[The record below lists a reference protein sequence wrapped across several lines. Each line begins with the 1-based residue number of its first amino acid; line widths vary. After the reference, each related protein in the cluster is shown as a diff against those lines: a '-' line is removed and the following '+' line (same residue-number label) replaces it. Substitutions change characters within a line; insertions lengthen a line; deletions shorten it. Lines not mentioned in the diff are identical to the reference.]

1 MPTFS
6 YTAKSLKGETTE
18 AVREAENEKELAKIL
33 RQEGFILIKAGP
45 LKKSK
50 FKKEISF
57 PFLGGVSLKEKIMFT
72 RNLQVMVSAGLGLAR
87 ALNTLASQSQNKRL
101 KNVLL
106 GVREGI
112 IGGKSFSAGIHQ
124 YSNVFSD
131 FYYHLVK
138 VGEESGTLEKSL
150 GEITAHLEKEYALR
164 SNIRGALMYPAVII
178 LAMIGILILMLLV
191 VIPKLAE
198 TFIQMNIELPF
209 TTKLIM
215 GASLFLA
222 ERWYLVILIIFC
234 LVFLIGILLKTK
246 IGNKIIDYLFLQLP
260 IFAPL
265 IKKSNSAYA
274 IRTLATLMDA
284 GLPILQSLNI
294 ISDALGN
301 FYFKKSI
308 IEAGQKVKAGKNLS
322 ESLEFFANLYS
333 PMVLQM
339 IGVGEQT
346 GQTSNILKKTADF
359 LEEEVTKTTQNLASV
374 IEPIIIL
381 LVGGAVGFLAV
392 SIIQPIYQMT
402 GAM

>member
-1 MPTFS
+1 
-6 YTAKSLKGETTE
+6 
-18 AVREAENEKELAKIL
+18 
-33 RQEGFILIKAGP
+33 
-45 LKKSK
+45 
-50 FKKEISF
+50 
-57 PFLGGVSLKEKIMFT
+57 
-72 RNLQVMVSAGLGLAR
+72 
-87 ALNTLASQSQNKRL
+87 
-101 KNVLL
+101 
-106 GVREGI
+106 
-112 IGGKSFSAGIHQ
+112 
-124 YSNVFSD
+124 
-131 FYYHLVK
+131 
-138 VGEESGTLEKSL
+138 
-150 GEITAHLEKEYALR
+150 
-164 SNIRGALMYPAVII
+164 MYPAVII